1 MKTKLKTGV
10 EITYNKKGNIKSIK
24 TPYDNDK
31 YLQSS
36 MSYIMYSNYYD
47 NVFKRMFSNFNNFNN
62 FFKF

>member
-31 YLQSS
+31 HLQSS
-36 MSYIMYSNYYD
+36 MNDIMYSSYYD
-47 NVFKRMFSNFNNFNN
+47 NVFKRIFSNFNNFFNY
-62 FFKF
+62 